1 MSYTICI
8 VRKKEVVM
16 NKYKLF
22 QIHLT
27 DAEYNKINAEGHN
40 SVEKHLTKIDMSF
53 SDDPGALAKK
63 AFDNAWYTHVSN
75 ITADSIEKVFEI
87 GNIGPEENIERLAP
101 MFSVSVGDVVEDP
114 SGKKFVCASF
124 GWNEVL

>member
-1 MSYTICI
+1 
-8 VRKKEVVM
+8 M

-27 DAEYNKINAEGHN
+27 DAEYNKVNAEGHN

-75 ITADSIEKVFEI
+75 ITADSIEKVFEV
-87 GNIGPEENIERLAP
+87 GNIGPEENIERISQ
-101 MFSVSVGDVVEDP
+101 MYSTSVGDIVID
-114 SGKKFVCASF
+114 SDGKKHLVAGIGFK
-124 GWNEVL
+124 EVA